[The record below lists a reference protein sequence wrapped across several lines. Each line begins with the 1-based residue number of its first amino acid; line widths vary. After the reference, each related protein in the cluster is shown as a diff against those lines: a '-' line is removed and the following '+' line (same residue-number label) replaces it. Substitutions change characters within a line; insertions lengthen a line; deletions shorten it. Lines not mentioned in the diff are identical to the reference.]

1 MGFRM
6 TTKLDQEDS
15 DVQVSSLIH
24 DMGSK
29 AENVFKL
36 FTFASENEK
45 ADFDIVMWK
54 YTEQK

>member
-1 MGFRM
+1 M
-6 TTKLDQEDS
+6 TKLDQEDS